1 VVATRPDGFD
11 PTDRYEVLRATAT
24 GLSSSFCS
32 QSELA
37 LFLRRG
43 LPGWLDWV
51 VALTAHRCSRKP
63 SGPSPFWQVD
73 AGPDSSST
81 WKEEIV
87 SLFSTMILH
96 VVEVPV

>member
-1 VVATRPDGFD
+1 LNPV
-11 PTDRYEVLRATAT
+11 DRYEALRATAT
-24 GLSSSFCS
+24 GPSSSFCS

-51 VALTAHRCSRKP
+51 VALAPRHYPLDP
-63 SGPSPFWQVD
+63 SAPGSFLQVD
-73 AGPDSSST
+73 TAPGSSPT
-81 WKEEIV
+81 WKEEVV

-96 VVEVPV
+96 VVEVPA